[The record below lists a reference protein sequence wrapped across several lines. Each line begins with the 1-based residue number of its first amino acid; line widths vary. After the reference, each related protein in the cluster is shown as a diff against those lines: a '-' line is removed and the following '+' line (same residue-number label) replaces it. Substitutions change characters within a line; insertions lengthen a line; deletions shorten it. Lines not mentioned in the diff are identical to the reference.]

1 MRRDVVVIPL
11 PEAAMGRSAR
21 GVLEAISRWEQKA
34 LIQDDLAATL
44 RKEVD
49 ETSAEGTARL
59 AQYVL
64 AATAAV
70 VLLIAA
76 GVFVDWAWPRMDDRA
91 RTVFLVAVGIG
102 VHLWGARIEAAR
114 RWLPAALLMQVSGL
128 GVLAFAIIYSER
140 AWADGTAGAII
151 LGVLG
156 LLAPVVLAPRT
167 LRGSTLMP
175 AVHLCF
181 ALEFLALFLD
191 RATPVSGNDIIWII
205 DGVLVA
211 AIVLLVALMRRDQE
225 GKLHPWALNA
235 FAAALYAGF
244 VLVVLTGDQP
254 LDLQEDVAYALD
266 VWLLLV
272 VGVTLWGI
280 HRAPSG
286 LRRDWFEDQLAL
298 AMLAWIPLAFFTA
311 LEAMESGP
319 EVPLALIGVPAVAGF
334 AYADRYRVR
343 GVLATSALSF
353 VVAVW
358 YWGVERAGA
367 LGAAIALGV
376 TAGLLFWLSGRIGR
390 GSDRGNR
397 VPGVGGSASPE

>member
-1 MRRDVVVIPL
+1 VV
-11 PEAAMGRSAR
+11 
-21 GVLEAISRWEQKA
+21 
-34 LIQDDLAATL
+34 
-44 RKEVD
+44 
-49 ETSAEGTARL
+49 
-59 AQYVL
+59 

-128 GVLAFAIIYSER
+128 GVLAFAIVYSER
-140 AWADGTAGAII
+140 AWADGTAAAFI
-151 LGVLG
+151 LGGLG
-156 LLAPVVLAPRT
+156 LLVPLLLAPRT
-167 LRGSTLMP
+167 LRGSTVMP

-191 RATPVSGNDIIWII
+191 RATPLTGNAIIWII

-211 AIVLLVALMRRDQE
+211 AIVALVALMRRDRE
-225 GKLHPWALNA
+225 GEAHPWALNA
-235 FAAALYAGF
+235 FTAALYAGF

-266 VWLLLV
+266 VWLILV
-272 VGVTLWGI
+272 AGVTLWGI
-280 HRAPSG
+280 HRAPPG

-298 AMLAWIPLAFFTA
+298 AMLAWIPLSFFTA

-319 EVPLALIGVPAVAGF
+319 EVPLALIGVVGVAGF
-334 AYADRYRVR
+334 IYADRYRIR

-367 LGAAIALGV
+367 LGAVIALAV

-390 GSDRGNR
+390 GADRGSR
-397 VPGVGGSASPE
+397 TPGVGGSPSAD

>member
-1 MRRDVVVIPL
+1 MQ
-11 PEAAMGRSAR
+11 EAAMSRSAR
-21 GVLEAISRWEQKA
+21 GVLEAISRWERKA
-34 LIQDDLAATL
+34 LIQEDLAETL
-44 RKEVD
+44 RSEVD
-49 ETSAEGTARL
+49 ETSAAGTARL

-91 RTVFLVAVGIG
+91 RTVFLAAVGIG
-102 VHLWGARIEAAR
+102 VHLWGARIEATR
-114 RWLPAALLMQVSGL
+114 RWLPAALLMQASGL

-156 LLAPVVLAPRT
+156 LVVPLVLAPRT
-167 LRGSTLMP
+167 LRGSTVMP

-191 RATPVSGNDIIWII
+191 RATPVSGNAIIWII

-211 AIVLLVALMRRDQE
+211 AIVVLVALMRRDPE
-225 GKLHPWALNA
+225 GKIHPWTLNA
-235 FAAALYAGF
+235 FAASLYAGF

-272 VGVTLWGI
+272 AGVTLWGI
-280 HRAPSG
+280 HRAPPG

-298 AMLAWIPLAFFTA
+298 AMLAWIPLSFFTA
-311 LEAMESGP
+311 LEAMQSGP
-319 EVPLALIGVPAVAGF
+319 EVPLVLIGVAAVAGF
-334 AYADRYRVR
+334 IYADRHRIR
-343 GVLATSALSF
+343 GVLATSALAF

-367 LGAAIALGV
+367 FGAVVALAV
-376 TAGLLFWLSGRIGR
+376 TAALLFWLSGRIGR
-390 GSDRGNR
+390 GAEPGHRRS
-397 VPGVGGSASPE
+397 GVGGSASAD